1 MIPNNGILS
10 NDMTLLL
17 NKIERRLGLIA
28 LSEHLPKNL
37 NKEAW
42 ANIILTDSMVEFSR
56 YFPNRFKIII
66 NDQTVVKKYDR
77 DTNNVWYYIKDEILQ
92 GCKLLG
98 VKDIDWTDTSSANS
112 SLTNGTCGTYYY
124 PTLGVC
130 PEAVSDSVFSL
141 QMAADFASL
150 FNRGIVIDFQYP
162 NRFCLKG
169 LGNTNY
175 DLSSFV
181 VVLLVEHKSLSTI
194 SPTKMSLFE
203 DLAQAD
209 VATFLVN
216 NLKYFDNLETVYMS
230 IDLKLDEIRS
240 IADTRRDIIDR
251 MRESYVSTSNDE
263 CPIIW
268 TV

>member
-1 MIPNNGILS
+1 MLA

-17 NKIERRLGLIA
+17 NKIERRLGLIT
-28 LSEHLPKNL
+28 LSEHLPDYL

-42 ANIILTDSMVEFSR
+42 AKVITEDTMVEFSR

-66 NDQTVVKKYDR
+66 NDKTCDKKYDK
-77 DTNNVWYYIKDEILQ
+77 DTNNVWYYVKDEILQ

-98 VKDIDWTDTSSANS
+98 VKDIDWTDTSAANS
-112 SLTNGTCGTYYY
+112 SLSNGTCGTYFY

-130 PEAVSDSVFSL
+130 PEAVFQSVLGL

-194 SPTKMSLFE
+194 SPTKMGIFE
-203 DLAQAD
+203 ELAMAD
-209 VATFLVN
+209 VAGFLAN
-216 NLKYFDNLETVYMS
+216 NLKYFDGLETVYMS
-230 IDLKLDEIRS
+230 IDLKLDELRS
-240 IADTRRDIIDR
+240 VADTRRDVIDR
-251 MRESYVSTSNDE
+251 LRDSYVSASNDE

-268 TV
+268 SV